1 MGHLSAGIVLG
12 MVFKNHLFVIML
24 IRLKKFIL
32 IAGGNLPNVPF
43 VRQSDNGS
51 PVLTNIT
58 TANGNLFLV
67 LLHRVSQV
75 SGFCFL
81 PFFFNRKCFY
91 FVSRK
96 QFAVF
101 PVRSS
106 D

>member
-1 MGHLSAGIVLG
+1 
-12 MVFKNHLFVIML
+12 
-24 IRLKKFIL
+24 
-32 IAGGNLPNVPF
+32 LPNVPF

-81 PFFFNRKCFY
+81 PFFFNRKLKY
-91 FVSRK
+91 NVARLK
-96 QFAVF
+96 F
-101 PVRSS
+101 PPLWPHRVLLDSLIALYYM
-106 D
+106 